1 MKKKSLIII
10 VVIVIVAVLGLM
22 IAIMSKPTDSN
33 KEDNKANNTESSQT
47 EYESLTEEQTET
59 SDKLV
64 DNEIQETTTPV
75 EIDDLTKFVPEGATT
90 EPAEKGGLNVTL
102 ENGITYRLTEEG
114 RIAMT
119 APQMRE
125 AKKIDP
131 TYMEHLDGDGF
142 GPGISYD
149 EYKERQANGTLTWED
164 MANLKGGQMSDEEE
178 ARRGADG
185 TLYGDMKQREDGS
198 YYIELDD
205 GTIIESGDKLPTG
218 GYFMCDPE

>member
-1 MKKKSLIII
+1 MKKKLPIIALAIIVIILIILLI
-10 VVIVIVAVLGLM
+10 V
-22 IAIMSKPTDSN
+22 KTSN
-33 KEDNKANNTESSQT
+33 KPNNNTLENTQA
-47 EYESLTEEQTET
+47 ESLTEEQTET

-64 DNEIQETTTPV
+64 DNEVQEDVTVGTN
-75 EIDDLTKFVPEGATT
+75 DLGELSQFIPEGATT
-90 EPAEKGGLNVTL
+90 EPAEKGGLMVTL

-114 RIAMT
+114 RVAMT

-131 TYMEHLDGDGF
+131 SYMEHIDMDGF

-149 EYKERQANGTLTWED
+149 EYKEKQDNGTLTWED
-164 MANLKGGQMSDEEE
+164 MANLSDGQMSKEE
-178 ARRGADG
+178 AERRGADG

-218 GYFMCDPE
+218 GYFMCD